1 MLLVHSEIYYVPIL
15 TYLYVII
22 LRGATSLLR
31 ALEGVGP
38 ENLDFFGP

>member
-1 MLLVHSEIYYVPIL
+1 MV
-15 TYLYVII
+15 

-38 ENLDFFGP
+38 ENLDFFDVTISFPPPPPTSIHPWMPTL